1 MLPAADE
8 GTHELKT
15 VENCD
20 CTKGELT
27 QSVGDEP
34 WLLGKNGEDRRRS
47 KRASNVHEG
56 DDDEERARTAAR
68 TVCRTATASILILME
83 SVGSRRGEVER
94 ASVDGSGNE
103 ARSVKDI
110 RVSKAG
116 LYTASMDGEIE
127 NLFEG
132 NLLGSGAVVPFYRCC
147 GTGVNNDR

>member
-8 GTHELKT
+8 GTHELET

-47 KRASNVHEG
+47 KRASSVHEG

-68 TVCRTATASILILME
+68 TVWATE
-83 SVGSRRGEVER
+83 ER
-94 ASVDGSGNE
+94 ADDG
-103 ARSVKDI
+103 VI
-110 RVSKAG
+110 Q
-116 LYTASMDGEIE
+116 
-127 NLFEG
+127 
-132 NLLGSGAVVPFYRCC
+132 LGSEIQIRP
-147 GTGVNNDR
+147 